1 MQMGEPTAST
11 SSDSEKWTILY
22 KAFLKQFET
31 SNLTEPLNHPSG
43 KPPDNKKSD
52 PLGQEKRKRQTKNT
66 RSHPYASKTG
76 RDSTS
81 VEDLEVR
88 NHYLEST
95 MGKDGNPIADF
106 PPSTHLVK

>member
-1 MQMGEPTAST
+1 M
-11 SSDSEKWTILY
+11 L
-22 KAFLKQFET
+22 L
-31 SNLTEPLNHPSG
+31 LL
-43 KPPDNKKSD
+43 

-66 RSHPYASKTG
+66 QSHPYASKTG
-76 RDSTS
+76 RDSTRG
-81 VEDLEVR
+81 EDLEVR

>member
-1 MQMGEPTAST
+1 M
-11 SSDSEKWTILY
+11 
-22 KAFLKQFET
+22 
-31 SNLTEPLNHPSG
+31 TEPLNHPSG

-52 PLGQEKRKRQTKNT
+52 PLGKENRKRQTKNT

-76 RDSTS
+76 RGSTR

-88 NHYLEST
+88 KNYLEST

-106 PPSTHLVK
+106 DPFGEVIGSYQKKGILLVEEGDYRLGIR